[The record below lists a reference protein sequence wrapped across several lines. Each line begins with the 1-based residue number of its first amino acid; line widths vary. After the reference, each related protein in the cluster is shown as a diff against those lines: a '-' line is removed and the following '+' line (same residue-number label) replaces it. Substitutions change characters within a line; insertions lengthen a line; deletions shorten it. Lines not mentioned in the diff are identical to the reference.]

1 MAAPFVRRPT
11 DDGTSGT
18 REDIIKSLDMGKGK
32 ARDAVLARKKDGI
45 GLLHAAACQGH
56 LTVCKFL
63 MEELGGFIAHLIHAQ
78 DAAGAD
84 VNNKG
89 TGITPLMFAALQGC
103 YTYFI
108 KILLETGAIPNIP
121 NVVRKELKCYFHS
134 HPQIPNVPNWSVDG
148 IISHAKVNHTKPT
161 DQHQESRKAIL
172 KSHADLA
179 FRQKNYDCAAKVYD
193 LTRGPTAVLYANK
206 SICRLLMGDGEGALS
221 DGDAE

>member
-1 MAAPFVRRPT
+1 M
-11 DDGTSGT
+11 
-18 REDIIKSLDMGKGK
+18 
-32 ARDAVLARKKDGI
+32 
-45 GLLHAAACQGH
+45 LHH
-56 LTVCKFL
+56 V
-63 MEELGGFIAHLIHAQ
+63 IA
-78 DAAGAD
+78 G
-84 VNNKG
+84 
-89 TGITPLMFAALQGC
+89 
-103 YTYFI
+103 
-108 KILLETGAIPNIP
+108 
-121 NVVRKELKCYFHS
+121 KELKCYFHS